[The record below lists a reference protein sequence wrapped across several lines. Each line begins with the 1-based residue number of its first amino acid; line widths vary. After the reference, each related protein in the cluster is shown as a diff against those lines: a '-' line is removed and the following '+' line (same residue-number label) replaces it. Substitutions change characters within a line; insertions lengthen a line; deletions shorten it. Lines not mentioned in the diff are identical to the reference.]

1 MTKKNLIFIIL
12 ILFPV
17 LCGAIEKGSIF
28 RFYKLLREFDNPIY
42 SAKDRDIIGNI
53 DYSALQYDSVI
64 PIFPTISELGNFDKK
79 YRMDF
84 TGTIGYTGRKIKS
97 SPTFQSDDSMT
108 SVFTGE
114 IDKETRLS
122 GNQSLGTFD
131 TSVNRN
137 RVAKAL
143 IDFRKSL
150 RFYSP
155 FSLLPRHLFGEIQT
169 SVTASGNYRV
179 RDDRY
184 HYQSRS
190 VDNYKTIQKDAVGAI
205 SLSPIVGYGKRLP
218 IAPVYKAFEIE
229 RKLKKVRALRSDF
242 SDSTLL
248 KLSALIGSIESFKVN
263 YDRPDKYYMKE
274 IEKIVS
280 SDSSCDRA
288 LFDAFA
294 LFKAFETLGEPF
306 PLLFHGFE
314 IKLITAF
321 SLSEEYYRTYFSSD
335 FRNPISNSYSG
346 MNFDWSKAQLQ
357 LEWTIPLSSRFFPQ
371 LCILP
376 YDNFSS
382 CRPFHALG
390 SLGAYFLLTNS
401 IIARA
406 SVSEIPFNYMIPKDK
421 PGLFELE
428 FNFYLEDHISL
439 KLYCF
444 KRPKKSVGTSSY
456 YFNGFDILNNSTRS
470 QEGISFKVMYDL

>member
-1 MTKKNLIFIIL
+1 MKNILFFFILIF
-12 ILFPV
+12 FPV
-17 LCGAIEKGSIF
+17 LSSAIEKGSIF
-28 RFYKLLREFDNPIY
+28 RFYNILRKFDNPVY

-53 DYSALQYDSVI
+53 DYSSLQYDSII
-64 PIFPTISELGNFDKK
+64 PSVSTISELGNFDEK
-79 YRMDF
+79 YRMNF
-84 TGTIGYTGRKIKS
+84 TGAIGFTGRKIKS
-97 SPTFQSDDSMT
+97 SPAFQSDDSIT
-108 SVFTGE
+108 SIFTGE
-114 IDKETRLS
+114 INKETRLS

-131 TSVNRN
+131 TSVERN
-137 RVAKAL
+137 RSANAL
-143 IDFRKSL
+143 IDFRKSI

-169 SVTASGNYRV
+169 SVSASGNYRV

-184 HYQSRS
+184 HYQSRYA
-190 VDNYKTIQKDAVGAI
+190 NYYKTIQKEALGSIA
-205 SLSPIVGYGKRLP
+205 LSPIVGFGKRLP

-263 YDRPDKYYMKE
+263 YDRPDKYYMKQ
-274 IEKIVS
+274 IEKIVRN
-280 SDSSCDRA
+280 DASCDSV

-294 LFKAFETLGEPF
+294 LFKAFETLGEAF

-314 IKLITAF
+314 IKLITTF

-346 MNFDWSKAQLQ
+346 MNFDWSMSQLQ
-357 LEWTIPLSSRFFPQ
+357 LEWTIALFPRFFPQ

-376 YDNFSS
+376 FDDCPS
-382 CRPFHALG
+382 CRPFRAKG

-406 SVSEIPFNYMIPKDK
+406 SVSEIPFDYIFPNDK

-456 YFNGFDILNNSTRS
+456 YFNGLDILNNSTRS